1 MIKRI
6 MVKKNKHKC
15 TCPTA
20 TKTQIDLILHEIRQ
34 QRKDIND
41 LKAFMNKSKGT
52 ISVLVFCSGLIGA
65 LLWGWNHII
74 K

>member
-1 MIKRI
+1 MKKQSKR
-6 MVKKNKHKC
+6 K
-15 TCPTA
+15 TCGCSTA
-20 TKTQIDLILHEIRQ
+20 TKAQMDLILYEIKQ

-52 ISVLVFCSGLIGA
+52 ISVIVFLSGLIG
-65 LLWGWNHII
+65 LFIWGWSYI

>member
-1 MIKRI
+1 MLKRI
-6 MVKKNKHKC
+6 MVKKKKNKC
-15 TCPTA
+15 TCLAA
-20 TKTQIDLILHEIRQ
+20 TKPQIDLILHEIRQ

-65 LLWGWNHII
+65 LLWGWNHFI

>member
-1 MIKRI
+1 MKKQSKIK
-6 MVKKNKHKC
+6 
-15 TCPTA
+15 TCNCLNA
-20 TKTQIDLILHEIRQ
+20 TKAKMDLILYEIKQ

-52 ISVLVFCSGLIGA
+52 ISVIVFLSGLIG
-65 LLWGWNHII
+65 LFIWGWSYI

>member
-1 MIKRI
+1 
-6 MVKKNKHKC
+6 MVQKKKNKC
-15 TCPTA
+15 TCLAA
-20 TKTQIDLILHEIRQ
+20 TKPQIDLILHEIRQ

-52 ISVLVFCSGLIGA
+52 ISVLVFCSGLIGV
-65 LLWGWNHII
+65 LLWGWNHFL

>member
-1 MIKRI
+1 MLKRI
-6 MVKKNKHKC
+6 MVQKKKNKC
-15 TCPTA
+15 TCLAA
-20 TKTQIDLILHEIRQ
+20 TKPQIDLILHEIRQ

-52 ISVLVFCSGLIGA
+52 ISVLMFFAGLVGMFV
-65 LLWGWNHII
+65 WGWNQF